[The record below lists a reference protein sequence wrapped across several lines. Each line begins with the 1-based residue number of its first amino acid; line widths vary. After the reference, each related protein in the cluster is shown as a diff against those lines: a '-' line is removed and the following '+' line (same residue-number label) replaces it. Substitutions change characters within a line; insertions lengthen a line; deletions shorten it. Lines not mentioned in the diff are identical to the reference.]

1 LAPRRSPAP
10 PGRVTPWPARV
21 QAASS
26 RTAASPGRAAALGD
40 GRLPLLAL
48 LASLVSQNLGA
59 AIAKSLFPAVGVEGM
74 TALRIGLS
82 ALLLLAFWRPWRAPV
97 ARRDLGNLVIYGAM
111 LGSMNLCIYHAFGR
125 IPIGIATAIETMGP
139 LAVVLAASRR
149 GRDVAWVVLAAAG
162 LALLMP
168 RQSAGALDPLGLL
181 FAFGAAA
188 SWALYIVFGKRVSTL
203 APGQAVSLGMLVAAL
218 FAVPIGAAHGG
229 SAMLA
234 PGALLAGLGVALLS
248 SAVPYSLEMAALRR
262 MPRHVFGILV
272 SATPAVGAACGALVL
287 GERLDALQ
295 WLAIAC
301 IIGASAGG
309 AATAREPRR

>member
-1 LAPRRSPAP
+1 M
-10 PGRVTPWPARV
+10 GE
-21 QAASS
+21 AAS
-26 RTAASPGRAAALGD
+26 RPAGA
-40 GRLPLLAL
+40 LPLVALA
-48 LASLVSQNLGA
+48 ASLVSQNLGA
-59 AIAKSLFPAVGVEGM
+59 AIAKSLFPVVGVEGM

-82 ALLLLAFWRPWRAPV
+82 ALLLLAFWRPWRV
-97 ARRDLGNLVIYGAM
+97 RLARRDVGNLVVYGAM
-111 LGSMNLCIYHAFGR
+111 LGGMNLCIYHAFGR
-125 IPIGIATAIETMGP
+125 IPIGIATAIETTGP

-149 GRDVAWVVLAAAG
+149 ALDVAWVALALAG

-168 RQSAGALDPLGLL
+168 RASGQALDPLGLL

-203 APGQAVSLGMLVAAL
+203 ASGQAVSLGMLVAAL
-218 FAVPIGAAHGG
+218 FAVPIGVAHAGA
-229 SAMLA
+229 AMLVPTTLA
-234 PGALLAGLGVALLS
+234 AGLGVALLS

-272 SATPAVGAACGALVL
+272 SATPAVGAACGAVVL
-287 GERLDALQ
+287 GERLGALQ

-309 AATAREPRR
+309 AASAGRTSSDV